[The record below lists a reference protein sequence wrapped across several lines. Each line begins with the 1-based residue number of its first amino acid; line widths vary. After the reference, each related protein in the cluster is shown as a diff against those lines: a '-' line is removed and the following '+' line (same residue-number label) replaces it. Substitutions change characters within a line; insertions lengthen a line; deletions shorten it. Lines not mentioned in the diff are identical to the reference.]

1 MQARDLGSTRQA
13 LKKRLYGTGRK
24 GGRKGTVPITEK
36 RGESELSDLTAAD
49 VMRLSPPGIAADR
62 TQVVLIRSICH
73 QTGGSRCRFVW

>member
-24 GGRKGTVPITEK
+24 GTVPITEK
-36 RGESELSDLTAAD
+36 RGESELSDLTTAD

-62 TQVVLIRSICH
+62 TQVVLIRSICN